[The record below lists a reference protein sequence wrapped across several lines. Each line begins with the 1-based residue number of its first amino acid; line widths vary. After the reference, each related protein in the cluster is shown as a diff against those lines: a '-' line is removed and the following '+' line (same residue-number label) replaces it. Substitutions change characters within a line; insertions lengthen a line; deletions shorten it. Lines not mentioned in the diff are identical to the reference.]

1 MTSDARHDAISSFVD
16 EHFAAEC
23 SFLAELVKVPS
34 DNPPGDCA
42 AHARRAKELLEGL
55 GLKVEGDAVPEV
67 DVRANGMISAT
78 NLIVRQRFGNGGP
91 VIALNAHGDVVPP
104 GEGWTHDPYG
114 AEVVDEA
121 GKGPTMFGRGIAVS
135 KSDFATYAFSLL
147 ALRALAAA
155 GPSLNGEVEL
165 HLTYDE
171 EVGGEIGPR
180 RLLEK
185 GLSKP
190 DLAISA
196 GFSYAVTT
204 AHNGCL
210 HLEVVVRGRQGHAA
224 MPERGVDALA
234 ATNQILTALYASREA
249 LKSRTSKTQG
259 ITHPTLNV
267 GLIEGGI
274 NTNVVPD
281 RVAFRIDRRIIP
293 EESPEAAEAELR
305 ALIESAAAKCAGITI
320 EIRRLLLSLPLVKL
334 PGADRLTRVLQSCGE
349 EFFATPIAEHG
360 VPIYTDARH
369 YTTAGIPT
377 VLYGAGPRTLA
388 EANGHAADE
397 KLHLEDLRRATK
409 TVASALADMLTR

>member
-1 MTSDARHDAISSFVD
+1 
-16 EHFAAEC
+16 
-23 SFLAELVKVPS
+23 
-34 DNPPGDCA
+34 
-42 AHARRAKELLEGL
+42 
-55 GLKVEGDAVPEV
+55 
-67 DVRANGMISAT
+67 
-78 NLIVRQRFGNGGP
+78 
-91 VIALNAHGDVVPP
+91 VPP
-104 GEGWTHDPYG
+104 GEGWSHDPYG
-114 AEVVDEA
+114 AEVVDEP

-234 ATNQILTALYASREA
+234 ATNQILTALYTSREA

>member
-55 GLKVEGDAVPEV
+55 GLKVEADTVPEA

-409 TVASALADMLTR
+409 TVASALADLLTR